1 MVRTLVAGSL
11 IVAANDG
18 FPWLGQSADVGQTC
32 VIDGPCGAH
41 VGGALL
47 QSPGSVT
54 A

>member
-1 MVRTLVAGSL
+1 MVRTLVAGSV

-18 FPWLGQSADVGQTC
+18 FPWLGQSAVVGLMRA
-32 VIDGPCGAH
+32 INGLRGAH

-47 QSPGSVT
+47 HSPGIIT